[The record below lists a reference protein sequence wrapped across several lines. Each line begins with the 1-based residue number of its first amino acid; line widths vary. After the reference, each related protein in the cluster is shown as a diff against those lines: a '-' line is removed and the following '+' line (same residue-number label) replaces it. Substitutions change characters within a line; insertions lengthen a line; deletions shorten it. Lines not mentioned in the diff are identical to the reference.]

1 MARGANVL
9 LEKLHMINIAIE
21 AQKNQYLLIGR
32 TIDSVTNKYA
42 RMAPVLGMILKLMGE
57 EGVYEGNY
65 AEDMMRVQQMKLDIL
80 MKRQKAEQAALEVE
94 EKHEMLMRKEL
105 EHEAKLAKL
114 AGDDTKARQL
124 ENELRLEKAKTQA
137 IQDGLNAMGQQLYME
152 RERELMVAE
161 AKAKRDAAVAEEHD
175 LLFERAEAIR
185 ERQDRD
191 ITSRMPSSAFRQGS
205 VDEFMYQQAEE
216 QRRKDQALATRRH
229 EEDMQS
235 RVDAA
240 NVVVDGL
247 AKVLS
252 DTENTVIP
260 L

>member
-1 MARGANVL
+1 MQLISDA
-9 LEKLHMINIAIE
+9 IN
-21 AQKNQYLLIGR
+21 AQKLLYAELAKAVDSLTNGYL
-32 TIDSVTNKYA
+32 
-42 RMAPVLGMILKLMGE
+42 RMIPVLGNLMSLLGK
-57 EGVYEGNY
+57 EGVYKGNLK
-65 AEDMMRVQQMKLDIL
+65 EDLAKVAQMRLDEA
-80 MKRQKAEQAALEVE
+80 MKRQKEEQVALAVE
-94 EKHEMLMRKEL
+94 EKLELLRKREL